1 MRANGASATD
11 ILIVVIAAESGVQP
25 QTAEVLDLAR
35 NSNLSVVIAVTKMDK
50 LHRSAEKE
58 KVYENDEKEEK
69 DSLCFTNVI
78 FDFRH
83 IFLILNTHTCAG
95 IRNYSEPANGA
106 RLGDRKLWRRCPSS
120 VCQWSDRGRSS

>member
-50 LHRSAEKE
+50 LHRNAEKE
-58 KVYENDEKEEK
+58 KVYD
-69 DSLCFTNVI
+69 
-78 FDFRH
+78 
-83 IFLILNTHTCAG
+83 
-95 IRNYSEPANGA
+95 
-106 RLGDRKLWRRCPSS
+106 
-120 VCQWSDRGRSS
+120 